1 MSSCYYRVKKW
12 RALRKQNQNQCE
24 QCTSDEPSII
34 SNDPNI
40 DNSVLENNNP
50 SDELLSVPEVDINLT
65 DSESVNSAA
74 SNQIMN
80 LQLTL

>member
-12 RALRKQNQNQCE
+12 RALRKQNQCE
-24 QCTSDEPSII
+24 QCTSGEPSII